1 MSEPAEEKI
10 ARLTRERDEM
20 ATQAS
25 ACAEEVDRVRAEI
38 GAVQAENERLRERL
52 REEEA
57 RADRFARHMRENGDL
72 VAEIGGE
79 LALAGCRIAALT
91 SERDEARTAL
101 AESERKRAEAEEE
114 RKAECDRSKKISAA
128 FERYC
133 KSVLNMQDFHR
144 GALDCGIQRDAAA
157 RIWSS
162 AQAHRR
168 DRLAFTPTQETPHV
182 ES

>member
-1 MSEPAEEKI
+1 MSESAEEQI

-25 ACAEEVDRVRAEI
+25 ACAEEVDRVRVEI
-38 GAVQAENERLRERL
+38 GAAQAENERLRERL

-91 SERDEARTAL
+91 GELGHARTAL
-101 AESERKRAEAEEE
+101 AESERKRVEEISTEREACAAICDE
-114 RKAECDRSKKISAA
+114 RAKYFDQATAYREWT
-128 FERYC
+128 
-133 KSVLNMQDFHR
+133 
-144 GALDCGIQRDAAA
+144 DAARSYRA
-157 RIWSS
+157 TAKDIRKR
-162 AQAHRR
+162 ATVRAA
-168 DRLAFTPTQETPHV
+168 LATPTQETSHV
-182 ES
+182 EI